1 MKKITFAIGMLLG
14 VMQLS
19 AQDCSELFFS
29 EYLEG
34 SGNNK
39 GLEVYNPTDGIIN
52 LGSYYIARY
61 SNGKNTYTDGGITQL
76 EGFIQPYSTHLIVN
90 GQTTSTETSPA
101 SDPNLR
107 ALAQQL
113 DHAYPAPTYMNG
125 NDAIALFKDT
135 GGSGDPID
143 FVLVD
148 LFGIIGGGMPSDGEG
163 WASITDQWI
172 YRNIYEGDEI
182 VGQDSTY
189 VTNYIIPDGYYFLRW
204 WIWSA
209 NHSLVRKPNI
219 KKGVTAEMMPQE
231 AFNVTL
237 EWDTVPGGQD
247 KWDSLNAHY
256 CECQFGTDLD
266 PDQLMETFNMFPNPA
281 KNYLEIYLDEGIL
294 QTTILDLTGK
304 VLYRNEEKYAI
315 QRREIDV
322 EELPAGA
329 YILHVQTGTRS
340 LSRKFLKK

>member
-1 MKKITFAIGMLLG
+1 MMIIAALFMAAGNIF
-14 VMQLS
+14 S
-19 AQDCSELFFS
+19 QDCSELFFS

-61 SNGKNTYTDGGITQL
+61 SNGKNSYTDGGITQL
-76 EGFIQPYSTHLIVN
+76 EGFIQPYGTHLIVN

-113 DHAYPAPTYMNG
+113 DGDYPAPTYMNG
-125 NDAIALFKDT
+125 NDALALFKDT
-135 GGSGDPID
+135 GGSGDPLD

-172 YRNIYEGDEI
+172 YRNIYEGDVI

-189 VTNYIIPDGYYFLRW
+189 VSNYIIPDGYYFLRW
-204 WIWSA
+204 WLWSA
-209 NHSLVRKPNI
+209 NHSLVRKPGI
-219 KKGVTAEMMPQE
+219 KKGVYAEDMPQVE
-231 AFNVTL
+231 FDITVQ
-237 EWDTVPGGQD
+237 WDTVPGGQD
-247 KWDSLNAHY
+247 VWDSLNAHY
-256 CECQFGTDLD
+256 CECQFGTDID
-266 PDQLMETFNMFPNPA
+266 PDKIMETFRMFPNPA
-281 KNYLEIYLDEGIL
+281 SSMMQIYLDEGMDRVSIYDLSGKMMFNATELNATRQEEVDLESLDDGIYLL
-294 QTTILDLTGK
+294 Q
-304 VLYRNEEKYAI
+304 
-315 QRREIDV
+315 
-322 EELPAGA
+322 
-329 YILHVQTGTRS
+329 VQTGKRILT
-340 LSRKFLKK
+340 RKFIKH